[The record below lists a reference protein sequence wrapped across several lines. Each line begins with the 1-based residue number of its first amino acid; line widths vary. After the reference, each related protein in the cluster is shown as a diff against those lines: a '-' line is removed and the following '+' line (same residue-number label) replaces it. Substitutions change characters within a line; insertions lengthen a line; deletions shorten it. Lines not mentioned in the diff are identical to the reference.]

1 VNNFKIFLRNIFS
14 TKKKNFLNK
23 LKFCDNSYVAYCG
36 SSYGGWSF
44 LKNVNLKNKYII
56 SAGLGEDASFDVE
69 LISKYNCKIISVDP
83 TPRAIEHHRE
93 IIKNSGKKN
102 SKPYTSGGKQE
113 ITSYDLTHINSENFI
128 LIKKALFDV
137 ENQEIKFYSPQNK
150 NYVSHSAIDFS
161 NNDKDYIKVNSIT
174 VESILNKFNISDLE
188 ILKLDIEGAEIKV
201 LNHILDKKIFPKQI
215 LVEYD
220 ALKIINKETVEK
232 FEKVHNNLLSS
243 NYKLL
248 KTNSPFPNFLYAR

>member
-1 VNNFKIFLRNIFS
+1 MNNFIIFLRNIFS
-14 TKKKNFLNK
+14 TKKGIFLNK
-23 LKFCDNSYVAYCG
+23 LKFCDNSFVTYLG
-36 SSYGGWSF
+36 SAYGGWSF
-44 LKNVNLKNKYII
+44 LKNVDLKNKYII

-83 TPRAIEHHRE
+83 TPRAIKHHKE
-93 IIKNSGKKN
+93 IIQNSGKKN
-102 SKPYTSGGKQE
+102 SKPYTNGGKQK
-113 ITSYDLTHINSENFI
+113 ITSYDLTHINSENYI

-150 NYVSHSAIDFS
+150 NYVSHSVIDFS
-161 NNDKDYIKVNSIT
+161 NDSKDYIKVNSIT
-174 VESILNKFNISDLE
+174 VENILNRFNISDLE
-188 ILKLDIEGAEIKV
+188 ILKLDIEGAETKV

-215 LVEYD
+215 LVEFD
-220 ALKIINKETVEK
+220 VLKNINKETIEQ

-248 KTNSPFPNFLYAR
+248 KTNSPFPNFLYVR